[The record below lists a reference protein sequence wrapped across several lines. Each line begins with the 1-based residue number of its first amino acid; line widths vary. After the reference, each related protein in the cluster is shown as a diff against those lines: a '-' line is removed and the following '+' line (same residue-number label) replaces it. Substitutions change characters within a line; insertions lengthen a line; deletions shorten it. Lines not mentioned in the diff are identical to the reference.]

1 MNVHGVYDTS
11 AYMLTFE
18 SRSEYRSYIQQEAGV
33 SGSIFGFYAGV
44 KEAYGSSSSGAS
56 QTFLSVLYVDVD
68 RLVIEFSKR
77 KVSAHGYP
85 STLFCTIAVRK
96 EQILLEISMVW
107 FKPAV

>member
-1 MNVHGVYDTS
+1 MSSLPFGRYDDLDVPDTMNVHGVYDTS

-68 RLVIEFSKR
+68 R
-77 KVSAHGYP
+77 
-85 STLFCTIAVRK
+85 
-96 EQILLEISMVW
+96 
-107 FKPAV
+107 

>member
-1 MNVHGVYDTS
+1 MFSSVLLYDNFKIFFWLPFCRYDDLDVPDTMNVHGVYDTS

-56 QTFLSVLYVDVD
+56 QTFLSVLYVDID
-68 RLVIEFSKR
+68 R
-77 KVSAHGYP
+77 
-85 STLFCTIAVRK
+85 
-96 EQILLEISMVW
+96 
-107 FKPAV
+107 

>member
-44 KEAYGSSSSGAS
+44 KEAYRIFNAAQGECSWAPID
-56 QTFLSVLYVDVD
+56 FVLYN
-68 RLVIEFSKR
+68 S
-77 KVSAHGYP
+77 
-85 STLFCTIAVRK
+85 C
-96 EQILLEISMVW
+96 
-107 FKPAV
+107 

>member
-18 SRSEYRSYIQQEAGV
+18 SRSEYRRYIQQEAGV

-44 KEAYGSSSSGAS
+44 KEAYGSSASGAS

-68 RLVIEFSKR
+68 R
-77 KVSAHGYP
+77 
-85 STLFCTIAVRK
+85 
-96 EQILLEISMVW
+96 
-107 FKPAV
+107 